1 MKKED
6 YSHIEISP
14 YRKNFILFIETLE
27 EVLFYY
33 SFESYKLPALNSH
46 FLCLD
51 MLQTKHNIDTKSISE
66 GNFIPL
72 SEEFEDTLERDIV
85 LKTYIP
91 EIDVLLKRRNKLGA
105 IVDYHP
111 PGL

>member
-51 MLQTKHNIDTKSISE
+51 MLQTKVCCTSSPE
-66 GNFIPL
+66 GILAL
-72 SEEFEDTLERDIV
+72 SNTRILYFYVTQYFL
-85 LKTYIP
+85 
-91 EIDVLLKRRNKLGA
+91 
-105 IVDYHP
+105 
-111 PGL
+111 